1 MKRIILLCFAMLSI
15 GYAMA
20 TLETKVATDGSVTL
34 TLKAA
39 GDLANGFNG
48 LQESVKNAKKIAVVT
63 AAGVSMSSADMTA
76 LCGGYDGPKFPLM
89 EKLDLENAEVSND
102 DDLKWV
108 SVNTH
113 LKSITFPKNTKK
125 IPDMCLKYV
134 GSGTVEEVIIP
145 DNPDRSLTIGAQAF
159 AISTLKRVVLG
170 CVSSGTIELQA
181 FLNCT
186 ALTKVDFHTG
196 WTKIDNQ
203 AFLGCTALKDVVL
216 PEGITEIGYGAF
228 SGSAIET
235 IHLSSTLKTIRATAF
250 LCSNL
255 KSITIPAGVELIEAQ
270 AFQNC
275 YNLSDVYVLGANTK
289 AQEQAFPP
297 ANTYNYNYNGAGAG
311 EVVTKDAFT
320 YNDGNMRTRTVLHY
334 PKDAYDKYV
343 NQNTKTL
350 GTAGN
355 TTRYVT
361 DKDGNKWPVADGGKY
376 NNNTG
381 DYAGWNNFM
390 LVSGL
395 KKEETW
401 EDDKRIDD
409 KWYTLCLP
417 FDMTE
422 TQLKSAYGSTVEVV
436 EFSDVEVTTSADH
449 DKMITLKFKTP
460 VTSTRAHHPYMIH
473 PGMHAGT
480 ATGVKTTITGIEKQ
494 EEKQESLENQKVV
507 VTKDGVTY
515 TFIGNYDKTK
525 HLPAPSYYYYS
536 GKDVSQFANAF
547 YKWTAA
553 NSGTWTPYTACV
565 VLDKD
570 NGANAKPMVSFFSKE
585 DNSPTG
591 INSVSAGKGISDR
604 QPADNKVYNMNGQV
618 VCSGNVNLKNLPK
631 GIYIVNGKKYIVR

>member
-1 MKRIILLCFAMLSI
+1 MK
-15 GYAMA
+15 
-20 TLETKVATDGSVTL
+20 
-34 TLKAA
+34 
-39 GDLANGFNG
+39 
-48 LQESVKNAKKIAVVT
+48 ES
-63 AAGVSMSSADMTA
+63 
-76 LCGGYDGPKFPLM
+76 
-89 EKLDLENAEVSND
+89 
-102 DDLKWV
+102 
-108 SVNTH
+108 
-113 LKSITFPKNTKK
+113 
-125 IPDMCLKYV
+125 
-134 GSGTVEEVIIP
+134 
-145 DNPDRSLTIGAQAF
+145 
-159 AISTLKRVVLG
+159 
-170 CVSSGTIELQA
+170 
-181 FLNCT
+181 
-186 ALTKVDFHTG
+186 
-196 WTKIDNQ
+196 
-203 AFLGCTALKDVVL
+203 
-216 PEGITEIGYGAF
+216 
-228 SGSAIET
+228 
-235 IHLSSTLKTIRATAF
+235 
-250 LCSNL
+250 
-255 KSITIPAGVELIEAQ
+255 
-270 AFQNC
+270 
-275 YNLSDVYVLGANTK
+275 
-289 AQEQAFPP
+289 
-297 ANTYNYNYNGAGAG
+297 
-311 EVVTKDAFT
+311 
-320 YNDGNMRTRTVLHY
+320 
-334 PKDAYDKYV
+334 
-343 NQNTKTL
+343 
-350 GTAGN
+350 
-355 TTRYVT
+355 
-361 DKDGNKWPVADGGKY
+361 

-515 TFIGNYDKTK
+515 TFIGNYEKTK

-591 INSVSAGKGISDR
+591 INSVSALSLIH
-604 QPADNKVYNMNGQV
+604 
-618 VCSGNVNLKNLPK
+618 
-631 GIYIVNGKKYIVR
+631 I